1 MASPCEMLGYEEGMR
16 FVVVSPNE
24 EFSVGDTI
32 WLHHDDKSHCPFF
45 RDTEEDNGDD
55 NTECCYLNN
64 VAPYSESH
72 TLAYNRGFREGD
84 ILLVTEDDEV
94 GDALEGDIVTFIHDD
109 GDTCP
114 SFKVHR
120 TGAEKYLYLSCIG
133 SLKPKVGRKVRIIHN
148 CTAGHSSGSEGI
160 IEKID
165 ADGDLMINV
174 DGKCYFHY
182 PYSCVVFGYS
192 EDELP
197 DNTKS
202 EPKTEWTTKPASEWK
217 EGDKGIVRGQQKSD
231 QHNFN
236 IGAEVTFISHA
247 WENRGRFESPSFHR
261 SQTVEYDLIE
271 PIESNKPSETK
282 PIVIVAVD
290 ELTDVSGKYKYFID
304 GDSIEVTLVGYFEGE
319 PICAYKDRWG
329 DTQVFVAKPSLLVKE

>member
-32 WLHHDDKSHCPFF
+32 WLHHDDKSHCPLF
-45 RDTEEDNGDD
+45 RDTEEDNEDA
-55 NTECCYLNN
+55 NTDYCYLNN

-72 TLAYNRGFREGD
+72 TLAYNRGFRKGD
-84 ILLVTEDDEV
+84 ILLVTEDDEDE
-94 GDALEGDIVTFIHDD
+94 DALAGDIVTFIHDD

-114 SFKVHR
+114 KFKVHR
-120 TGAEKYLYLSCIG
+120 TGTEEYLYLGCID
-133 SLKPKVGRKVRIIHN
+133 SLKPKVGRKVRIIYN
-148 CTAGHSSGSEGI
+148 CTAGHPSGSEGI

-174 DGKCYFHY
+174 DGTCCFHH

-192 EDELP
+192 EDELS

-217 EGDKGIVRGQQKSD
+217 KGDKGIVRGQQKSD

-282 PIVIVAVD
+282 PTVVAVD